1 MEVFKT
7 FFLLTL
13 MTLFFV
19 WVGNMLGGT
28 QGMVLAFIIAVGMNF
43 FSYFNSDK
51 LVLKHYHAVEVDEQ
65 SARGLY
71 AMVKRLSKKAGVP
84 VPKVYIIPDRIPNA
98 FATGRNHSHAAV
110 AVTEGLLDLL
120 EDDEVE
126 GVLAHEMSHV
136 KHYDILIGTIA
147 ATLAGA
153 IAMLS
158 NFMYMFGGNRE
169 NRPNPMVMMVLMIV
183 TPVVASI
190 IQMAVSRNREF
201 LADEGAAKLTGHP
214 EWLQSALSKLDS
226 YSRRG
231 TLHDA
236 TPETSHMFII
246 NPLTGKDFSLQSLFS
261 THPSTED
268 RIRRLE
274 DFKSSHAHTTLYDRY

>member
-274 DFKSSHAHTTLYDRY
+274 DLKSSHAHTTLYDRY